1 MGHALLLTNKRF
13 LESKT
18 MKLFALPL
26 VASLLWAPVMLSK
39 AFAEDTIPS
48 VAEYVYI
55 TDFDSGRVLMNKNGE
70 TPMKPASM
78 AKIMTSYMAFERI
91 ADGSLSLD
99 DEFVVSTRAWK
110 KGGSRMFL
118 DPNSTVTIRE
128 LLHGIIVQSGNDAAI
143 VLAEGLS
150 GSEDAFADEMNDK
163 ARELGMFNTVFR
175 NATGWPD
182 PDLTTTAK
190 DLNILSTALIQ
201 NFPTDKYPE
210 LYPIYKVKNYT
221 YNDIKQGNRNPL
233 IYSDESA
240 DGLKTGHTEE
250 SGYGLVGS
258 ALRGSQR
265 VVMVLNGMK
274 SKNERAQESRRLM
287 DFMFR
292 EFKKYE
298 FYDAAEVI
306 DEANVWLGDSA
317 TVKLLAGGD
326 VHKVMSRKERRDLE
340 VSLNW
345 SDPIPA
351 PLKKGQA
358 VGSITLR
365 YDGKQEDY
373 PLIVAQ
379 DVTELG
385 FFDRITEAVKYLIF
399 GSPFQPAG

>member
-317 TVKLLAGGD
+317 TVKLLAGVD